1 MTGKTWHPEAL
12 LFDMDGVLVNSLD
25 SWWHALNSALKAF
38 NQPEITRDEFIHQFW
53 GHDLYENIRR
63 LSLPAAIGPFCNQ
76 IYAQYLDYT
85 ILYPET
91 VPTLERLTAYRKAV
105 ITNSPRPCTER
116 ILNRY
121 HIASFFEVV
130 VTSDEVTK
138 GKPDPELVFTACQRL
153 HVTPAKTL
161 LIGDTVNDV
170 LAGHAAGCMVIGIN
184 ITADE
189 TIRSLAQL
197 PALL

>member
-1 MTGKTWHPEAL
+1 MTDNTWHPEAL

-25 SWWHALNSALKAF
+25 SWWHALNSALKTF
-38 NQPEITRDEFIHQFW
+38 NQHEITRDEFIHQFW

-63 LSLPAAIGPFCNQ
+63 LGLPEAIGPFCNQ

-91 VPTLERLTAYRKAV
+91 VPTLERLATYRKAV

-116 ILNRY
+116 ILGRY

-130 VTSDEVTK
+130 VTSDDVTK
-138 GKPDPELVFTACQRL
+138 GKPDPELVFTACQKL
-153 HVTPAKTL
+153 HVTPSKTL

-170 LAGHAAGCMVIGIN
+170 LAGHAAGCRVIGIN
-184 ITADE
+184 IKADE
-189 TIRSLAQL
+189 TIHSLAQL
-197 PALL
+197 PTLL